1 MIYQSNVPTTTFFF
15 FRVDRQFIT
24 KRKRRI
30 KERSQ
35 GHYLLSDGLRVS
47 LPPHLQRLD
56 QRPVKYTPHS
66 CCVEQGT
73 RPSPKDA
80 QGQLCFQVWTRMQAK
95 PTPQSAAGV
104 PA

>member
-15 FRVDRQFIT
+15 LS
-24 KRKRRI
+24 RRPTI
-30 KERSQ
+30 HNKAEASDQGTIQ

-56 QRPVKYTPHS
+56 QRPVKYTPQS